1 MRKRS
6 NRYAAEVSTTI
17 GRELALAPD
26 FQLPGE
32 DGVDV
37 ALRDL
42 IGRGP
47 ILLLFYR
54 GDTCSYCNAQLA
66 GFARR
71 HEELEELGA
80 QILAISVDGRPDG
93 AALKTKLRFP
103 FRVLSDVDHAVIDRY
118 GGTEPATSAGIVKG
132 RPATY
137 VIDTRGRIAWSHVG
151 ADFADRP
158 LVDEVIDQ
166 VRAAATDA

>member
-1 MRKRS
+1 M
-6 NRYAAEVSTTI
+6 STTTDGI
-17 GRELALAPD
+17 LALAPD
-26 FQLPGE
+26 FSLPSV
-32 DGVDV
+32 DGGQV

-42 IGRGP
+42 LGRGP

-71 HEELEELGA
+71 HEELAALGA
-80 QILAISVDGRPDG
+80 QVLAISVDGEPDG

-103 FRVLSDVDHAVIDRY
+103 FPVLSDPDHAVIDRF
-118 GGTEPATSAGIVKG
+118 GGTEPATAAGIVKG

-137 VIDTRGRIAWSHVG
+137 VLDPRGRIAWSYIG
-151 ADFADRP
+151 EDFADRP

-166 VRAAATDA
+166 VRAAGARG